1 MWYKAEYED
10 DRFEMILAD
19 SDEEAFQQAYDNED
33 EFGTLFNVF
42 ALDENDN
49 EIKTVFQGSRNDR
62 PFFLSDIL

>member
-19 SDEEAFQQAYDNED
+19 NDQEAFEKAYENEE

-42 ALDENDN
+42 LLDENDN
-49 EIKTVFQGSRNDR
+49 EIATIF
-62 PFFLSDIL
+62 

>member
-19 SDEEAFQQAYDNED
+19 NDNDAIDIALDNEE

-42 ALDENDN
+42 LLDENDN
-49 EIKTVFQGSRNDR
+49 EVKMIF
-62 PFFLSDIL
+62 

>member
-19 SDEEAFQQAYDNED
+19 NDDEAFEKADEMQE

-42 ALDENDN
+42 LLDDN
-49 EIKTVFQGSRNDR
+49 NNEVKTVF
-62 PFFLSDIL
+62 